1 MMKLFINQQATST
14 TAPNWKE
21 IWQFRELMYMLTWR
35 DIKVRY
41 KQTAIGITWSV
52 LKPLITTLLFTLVFS
67 RITKFQNPSSAP
79 YILMV
84 FAGMIPW
91 QFFSVTLN
99 EISQSLVGNA
109 GLVNKIYFPKI
120 ILPFSTIL
128 TNLIDFFISMLIMA
142 GMMWWFHYTP
152 GWQVML
158 LPFFIL
164 LLVACALG
172 TGLYLSVLNVKFRDF
187 KFIIPFIL
195 QIGLFITPIAFSST
209 NISDHW
215 RLVYALNPMVGI
227 ISGARWC
234 LLNDPIYWPEVVM
247 SCVLT
252 SVMLG
257 IGMRYFTKME
267 KTFADSI

>member
-1 MMKLFINQQATST
+1 MLKMFINQNSTST
-14 TAPNWKE
+14 TVPYWKE

-67 RITKFQNPSSAP
+67 RITKFQNPSAAP
-79 YILMV
+79 YVLMV

-91 QFFSVTLN
+91 QFFSATLG

-128 TNLIDFFISMLIMA
+128 TNLIDLCISMFIMA
-142 GMMWWFHYTP
+142 GMMCWFHYAP
-152 GWQVML
+152 GWQVIF

-164 LLVACALG
+164 LLVTCSLG
-172 TGLYLSVLNVKFRDF
+172 AGLYLSVLNVKYRDF

-209 NISDHW
+209 NINDKW
-215 RLVYALNPMVGI
+215 RLLYALNPMVGI
-227 ISGARWC
+227 VSGTRWC
-234 LLNDPIYWPEVVM
+234 LLNDPLYWPEVII
-247 SCVLT
+247 SCT
-252 SVMLG
+252 ITAIMFG
-257 IGMRYFTKME
+257 IGIRYFIKME
-267 KTFADSI
+267 QTFADNI